1 MPNHGRLRGLNGKGT
16 GLMTERSS
24 KKGYATD
31 LEALYGEVRAEYY
44 RSRGP
49 GGQRK
54 NKKETAVRL
63 KHLPS
68 GVTVTA
74 TESRYQAVNKRRA
87 FQRLQEK
94 LKQLNKPAKMRIS
107 TVVSLGEKERRREEK
122 ERLSQKKRWRRVI
135 GKEDLE

>member
-1 MPNHGRLRGLNGKGT
+1 MK
-16 GLMTERSS
+16 E
-24 KKGYATD
+24 YDTD
-31 LEALYGEVRAEYY
+31 LKNLSRGVRVEYY

-63 KHLPS
+63 KHLQS
-68 GVTVTA
+68 GLTVTA

-94 LKQLNKPAKMRIS
+94 LKQLNKPLKMRIP
-107 TVVSLGEKERRREEK
+107 TVVPLGEGLKRREEK
-122 ERLSQKKRWRRVI
+122 KKLSQKKRWRKKIRE
-135 GKEDLE
+135 EDLE

>member
-1 MPNHGRLRGLNGKGT
+1 
-16 GLMTERSS
+16 MTEKSS
-24 KKGYATD
+24 KKRYATD
-31 LEALYGEVRAEYY
+31 LKTLDREVRIEYY
-44 RSRGP
+44 RPRGP

-94 LKQLNKPAKMRIS
+94 LKQLNKPAKMRI
-107 TVVSLGEKERRREEK
+107 TIMVSVGEKERRREEK
-122 ERLSQKKRWRRVI
+122 RRMSQKKRWRRAV
-135 GKEDLE
+135 GEENVE

>member
-1 MPNHGRLRGLNGKGT
+1 MPNHGRVRDFNGKGP

-24 KKGYATD
+24 RKRYATD
-31 LEALYGEVRAEYY
+31 LETLYGQVRAEYY

-68 GVTVTA
+68 GVIVTA

-87 FQRLQEK
+87 FQRLQER
-94 LKQLNKPAKMRIS
+94 LKQLNKPVKMRIP
-107 TVVSLGEKERRREEK
+107 TVVSLGEKERRRKEK
-122 ERLSQKKRWRRVI
+122 RGLSQKKGWRRVI

>member
-1 MPNHGRLRGLNGKGT
+1 MGRVP
-16 GLMTERSS
+16 GLMTEKSWKNR
-24 KKGYATD
+24 YATD
-31 LEALYGEVRAEYY
+31 LKTLYGEVRVEYY

-63 KHLPS
+63 KHPPS

-74 TESRYQAVNKRRA
+74 TESRYQAVNRRRA

-94 LKQLNKPAKMRIS
+94 LTQLNKPAKMRIPML
-107 TVVSLGEKERRREEK
+107 VPLEEKWKRREEK
-122 ERLSQKKRWRRVI
+122 KSLSQKKRWRRTI
-135 GKEDLE
+135 EQEDLE

>member
-1 MPNHGRLRGLNGKGT
+1 
-16 GLMTERSS
+16 MTERSS
-24 KKGYATD
+24 KKRYATD
-31 LEALYGEVRAEYY
+31 LTILSGQVRAEYY

-74 TESRYQAVNKRRA
+74 TESRYQAVNRRRA

-94 LKQLNKPAKMRIS
+94 LKQLSKPARMRIR

-122 ERLSQKKRWRRVI
+122 RRVSQKKRWRREI
-135 GKEDLE
+135 GEENLE

>member
-1 MPNHGRLRGLNGKGT
+1 MLRDLTGRAS
-16 GLMTERSS
+16 GLMIEKSS
-24 KKGYATD
+24 KKRYATD
-31 LEALYGEVRAEYY
+31 LETLYGEVRIEYY

-68 GVTVTA
+68 GVSVTA

-87 FQRLQEK
+87 LQRLQEK
-94 LKQLNKPAKMRIS
+94 LKQLNKPTKMRIP
-107 TVVSLGEKERRREEK
+107 TVVSLEDKGRRRKEK
-122 ERLSQKKRWRRVI
+122 RRLSQKKRWRRAV
-135 GKEDLE
+135 GEEDLE

>member
-1 MPNHGRLRGLNGKGT
+1 MKRYD
-16 GLMTERSS
+16 TELKTLHS
-24 KKGYATD
+24 G
-31 LEALYGEVRAEYY
+31 VRIEYY

-68 GVTVTA
+68 GLTVTA

-94 LKQLNKPAKMRIS
+94 LKQLNKPVKMRIPH
-107 TVVSLGEKERRREEK
+107 VVPPGEVLKRMEEK
-122 ERLSQKKRWRRVI
+122 KRLSQKKKGRRKI
-135 GKEDLE
+135 REEDLE

>member
-1 MPNHGRLRGLNGKGT
+1 
-16 GLMTERSS
+16 MTERSS
-24 KKGYATD
+24 KKRYATD
-31 LEALYGEVRAEYY
+31 LKILYGQVRAEYY

-54 NKKETAVRL
+54 DKKETAVRL

-94 LKQLNKPAKMRIS
+94 LKQLNKPARMRIP
-107 TVVSLGEKERRREEK
+107 TVVSLGEKEKRREEK
-122 ERLSQKKRWRRVI
+122 RRWSQKKRWRKAI
-135 GKEDLE
+135 GEEDLA

>member
-1 MPNHGRLRGLNGKGT
+1 MGRVP
-16 GLMTERSS
+16 GLMTETSWKNR
-24 KKGYATD
+24 YATD
-31 LEALYGEVRAEYY
+31 LKTLYGEVRVEYY

-63 KHLPS
+63 KHPPS

-74 TESRYQAVNKRRA
+74 TESRYQAVNRRRA

-94 LKQLNKPAKMRIS
+94 LTQLNKPAKMRIPAL
-107 TVVSLGEKERRREEK
+107 VPLEEKWKRREEK
-122 ERLSQKKRWRRVI
+122 KSLSQKKRWRRTI
-135 GKEDLE
+135 EQEDLE

>member
-1 MPNHGRLRGLNGKGT
+1 MLRDHTGKAS
-16 GLMTERSS
+16 GLMTEKSS
-24 KKGYATD
+24 KKRYATD
-31 LEALYGEVRAEYY
+31 LETLYGQVRIDYY

-68 GVTVTA
+68 GITVTA

-87 FQRLQEK
+87 LQRLQEK
-94 LKQLNKPAKMRIS
+94 LKQLNKPTKMRIP
-107 TVVSLGEKERRREEK
+107 TVVSLEDKERRRKEK
-122 ERLSQKKRWRRVI
+122 RRLSQKKSWRRAV
-135 GKEDLE
+135 GEEDLE

>member
-1 MPNHGRLRGLNGKGT
+1 
-16 GLMTERSS
+16 MTEKSS
-24 KKGYATD
+24 KKRYATD
-31 LEALYGEVRAEYY
+31 LKTLHGEVRIEYY

-94 LKQLNKPAKMRIS
+94 LKQLNKPAKMRIPI
-107 TVVSLGEKERRREEK
+107 VVSVGEKERRREEK
-122 ERLSQKKRWRRVI
+122 RRVSQKKRWRRAV
-135 GKEDLE
+135 GEEDLE

>member
-1 MPNHGRLRGLNGKGT
+1 MGRVR
-16 GLMTERSS
+16 GLMTETSWKNR
-24 KKGYATD
+24 YATD
-31 LEALYGEVRAEYY
+31 LKTLYGEVRVEYY

-63 KHLPS
+63 KHPPS

-74 TESRYQAVNKRRA
+74 TESRYQAVNRRRA

-94 LKQLNKPAKMRIS
+94 LTQLNKPAKMRIPAL
-107 TVVSLGEKERRREEK
+107 VPLEEKWKRREEK
-122 ERLSQKKRWRRVI
+122 KSLSQKKRWRRTI
-135 GKEDLE
+135 EQEDLE

>member
-1 MPNHGRLRGLNGKGT
+1 
-16 GLMTERSS
+16 MTERSS
-24 KKGYATD
+24 KKRYATD
-31 LEALYGEVRAEYY
+31 LETLYGQVRAEYY

-74 TESRYQAVNKRRA
+74 TESRYQAVNKRKA
-87 FQRLQEK
+87 FQRLQER
-94 LKQLNKPAKMRIS
+94 LRQLHKPARMRIP
-107 TVVSLGEKERRREEK
+107 TVVSPEEKERRREEK
-122 ERLSQKKRWRRVI
+122 RRLSQKKRWRKVI
-135 GKEDLE
+135 GEEGLE

>member
-1 MPNHGRLRGLNGKGT
+1 MLRDLMGKAS
-16 GLMTERSS
+16 GLMTEKSS
-24 KKGYATD
+24 KKRYATD
-31 LEALYGEVRAEYY
+31 LETLYGEVRIEYY

-87 FQRLQEK
+87 LQRLQEK
-94 LKQLNKPAKMRIS
+94 LKQLNKPAKMRIP
-107 TVVSLGEKERRREEK
+107 TVVSLGDKERRRKEK
-122 ERLSQKKRWRRVI
+122 RRLSQKKRWRRAV
-135 GKEDLE
+135 GEEDLE

>member
-1 MPNHGRLRGLNGKGT
+1 MLRDLTGRAS
-16 GLMTERSS
+16 GLMIEKSS
-24 KKGYATD
+24 KKRYATD
-31 LEALYGEVRAEYY
+31 LETLYGEVRIEYY

-68 GVTVTA
+68 GVSVTA

-87 FQRLQEK
+87 LQRLQEK
-94 LKQLNKPAKMRIS
+94 LKHLNKPTKMRVP
-107 TVVSLGEKERRREEK
+107 TVVSLEDKERRRKEK
-122 ERLSQKKRWRRVI
+122 RRLSQKKRWRRAV
-135 GKEDLE
+135 GEEDLE

>member
-1 MPNHGRLRGLNGKGT
+1 MVAQEFPKTR
-16 GLMTERSS
+16 
-24 KKGYATD
+24 YATD
-31 LEALYGEVRAEYY
+31 LQTLYGEVRVEYY

-63 KHLPS
+63 KHLAS

-94 LKQLNKPAKMRIS
+94 LKELNKPAKPRIPPS
-107 TVVSLGEKERRREEK
+107 VPVGQRAERREEK
-122 ERLSQKKRWRRVI
+122 KRLSQKKRWRSKIVV
-135 GKEDLE
+135 EDLE

>member
-1 MPNHGRLRGLNGKGT
+1 MVCRESPKTR
-16 GLMTERSS
+16 
-24 KKGYATD
+24 YATD
-31 LEALYGEVRAEYY
+31 LQTLYGEVRVEYY

-63 KHLPS
+63 KHLAS

-74 TESRYQAVNKRRA
+74 TESRYQGVNKRRA

-94 LKQLNKPAKMRIS
+94 LKELNKPAKLRIHPS
-107 TVVSLGEKERRREEK
+107 VPVKEKVERREEK
-122 ERLSQKKRWRRVI
+122 KRLSLKKRWRRKIVV
-135 GKEDLE
+135 EDLE

>member
-1 MPNHGRLRGLNGKGT
+1 MPGRTPVLT
-16 GLMTERSS
+16 TERSS
-24 KKGYATD
+24 KKRYATD
-31 LEALYGEVRAEYY
+31 LRILNGQVRAEYY

-68 GVTVTA
+68 GITVTA
-74 TESRYQAVNKRRA
+74 SESRYQAVNKRRA

-94 LKQLNKPAKMRIS
+94 LEQLNKPVRMRLP
-107 TVVSLGEKERRREEK
+107 TVVSLGEKERRREGK
-122 ERLSQKKRWRRVI
+122 RRLSQKKRWRRAI
-135 GKEDLE
+135 GEEDLE

>member
-1 MPNHGRLRGLNGKGT
+1 VRGT
-16 GLMTERSS
+16 SS
-24 KKGYATD
+24 QGGYSTD
-31 LEALYGEVRAEYY
+31 LEVLSGEVRVEYY

-54 NKKETAVRL
+54 NKKQTAVRL
-63 KHLPS
+63 IHPPS

-94 LKQLNKPAKMRIS
+94 LRKLNKPTKRRIP
-107 TVVSLGEKERRREEK
+107 TAVPPGELRKRREEK
-122 ERLSQKKRWRRVI
+122 KRVSQKKRWRRGI
-135 GKEDLE
+135 GEEDQE

>member
-1 MPNHGRLRGLNGKGT
+1 
-16 GLMTERSS
+16 MTERSS
-24 KKGYATD
+24 EKIYATD
-31 LEALYGEVRAEYY
+31 LRILCGQVRAEYY
-44 RSRGP
+44 RSKGP

-74 TESRYQAVNKRRA
+74 AESRYQAVNKRRA

-94 LKQLNKPAKMRIS
+94 LNQLNKPARMRIP
-107 TVVSLGEKERRREEK
+107 TVVSLKEKERRREGK
-122 ERLSQKKRWRRVI
+122 GRLSQKKRWRKAI
-135 GKEDLE
+135 AEEDLE

>member
-1 MPNHGRLRGLNGKGT
+1 MLRDLTGKAS
-16 GLMTERSS
+16 GLMTEESS
-24 KKGYATD
+24 RKRYATD
-31 LEALYGEVRAEYY
+31 LETLSGEVRIEYY

-87 FQRLQEK
+87 LQRLQEK
-94 LKQLNKPAKMRIS
+94 LKQLNKPTRMRIP
-107 TVVSLGEKERRREEK
+107 TVVSLEDKERRRKEK
-122 ERLSQKKRWRRVI
+122 RRLSQKKRWRRAV
-135 GKEDLE
+135 GEEDLE

>member
-1 MPNHGRLRGLNGKGT
+1 
-16 GLMTERSS
+16 MTEKSS
-24 KKGYATD
+24 KKRYATD
-31 LEALYGEVRAEYY
+31 LKTLDGEVRIEYY

-94 LKQLNKPAKMRIS
+94 LKQLNKPAKMRIPI
-107 TVVSLGEKERRREEK
+107 VVSLEKKERRRKEK
-122 ERLSQKKRWRRVI
+122 RRLSQKKRWRRAV
-135 GKEDLE
+135 GEENVE

>member
-1 MPNHGRLRGLNGKGT
+1 MTSVLR
-16 GLMTERSS
+16 TERSS
-24 KKGYATD
+24 KKRYATE
-31 LEALYGEVRAEYY
+31 LSILYGQVRTEYY
-44 RSRGP
+44 RARGP

-63 KHLPS
+63 RHLPS

-94 LKQLNKPAKMRIS
+94 LEQLNKPERMRIP
-107 TVVSLGEKERRREEK
+107 TVVSLEKKERRREEK
-122 ERLSQKKRWRRVI
+122 RRLSRKKRWRRAI
-135 GKEDLE
+135 GDEDLE